1 MRAITFQAIEARRQR
16 LSESP
21 SEVPSDGV
29 WIKFKYP
36 DGHISLRKFSLSEPI
51 QVMCV
56 QLEKIS
62 SVFAVGCKMSL
73 V

>member
-1 MRAITFQAIEARRQR
+1 MSAITFQAIEARRQR
-16 LSESP
+16 LSAC
-21 SEVPSDGV
+21 EVPSDGV

-36 DGHISLRKFSLSEPI
+36 DGNISLRKFSLSEPI
-51 QVMCV
+51 QEMCV